1 MRLQLSQCEVI
12 YRRVELQCKNVTNGL
27 KRMQRSQGL
36 DAGNARLGIYV
47 TNGRGQGRVAG
58 GPLSGVSEDVI
69 GVIIATR

>member
-1 MRLQLSQCEVI
+1 
-12 YRRVELQCKNVTNGL
+12 
-27 KRMQRSQGL
+27 MQRSQGL

-69 GVIIATR
+69 GVMIAPR